1 MTEAI
6 TESFCERCGTRYE
19 FNAPTRLNAM
29 RKTRGLVTGLRN
41 YIMSQDALG
50 DAIGDGIRTEEEAL
64 ASHQLDA
71 FHQSFSFCIDCR
83 QYTCIN
89 CWNDDAG
96 RCRSC
101 VPITGAD
108 DFLRQLDAATAYDA
122 VQAAELKGA
131 TLELET
137 AWPSSDLV
145 MAEAN
150 GNGHP
155 GVALPADGLEPIAE
169 AVEEPLLL
177 EAIAEPVEEP
187 LVLEPIAEAVSAEL
201 EPELVI
207 AELEPELV
215 IAELELEL
223 EPEPVIAELELELEP
238 EPVIAALEPAPE
250 AQPFEYT
257 LEPEPIQAA
266 LEPEPVPGIVEPP
279 VHILAWDDDAAAEA
293 EPEPVAA
300 EAPAEPE
307 PVAAEAAPEPEP
319 VAAEAEAAPE
329 TEPIPFER
337 RSYTPIS
344 ETIMPMPRPTPAPA
358 RDRVAAEADTATLA
372 ARRAQLDSLGLDDPG
387 QGSVESARPNMLPYR
402 SRGASPGS
410 TDLSRRMVAHGGVSF
425 WDASAR
431 EVAEAMSHVGVQSC
445 GQCGLSL
452 SASAHFCRRCGTQ
465 QARSA

>member
-1 MTEAI
+1 MTQAI

-19 FNAPTRLNAM
+19 FKAPTRLNTM

-71 FHQSFSFCIDCR
+71 FHQSFNFCIDCR

-101 VPITGAD
+101 APAAGAD
-108 DFLRQLDAATAYDA
+108 DLLRRLEAATAHDA
-122 VQAAELKGA
+122 AQTV
-131 TLELET
+131 ELEG
-137 AWPSSDLV
+137 APPELGAESWPSSDLV
-145 MAEAN
+145 LAQAN

-155 GVALPADGLEPIAE
+155 GMASLPDELAAIAD
-169 AVEEPLLL
+169 AVEERPVH
-177 EAIAEPVEEP
+177 EADPVAAEPEP
-187 LVLEPIAEAVSAEL
+187 N
-201 EPELVI
+201 
-207 AELEPELV
+207 
-215 IAELELEL
+215 L
-223 EPEPVIAELELELEP
+223 EPEPLTYALEAEPEAQSFQYTLEAEPIELEP
-238 EPVIAALEPAPE
+238 IDDILEAEPE
-250 AQPFEYT
+250 AA
-257 LEPEPIQAA
+257 IA
-266 LEPEPVPGIVEPP
+266 EPP
-279 VHILAWDDDAAAEA
+279 VHILAWDDDAEA
-293 EPEPVAA
+293 EPEPMV
-300 EAPAEPE
+300 
-307 PVAAEAAPEPEP
+307 AEAAPEPEP
-319 VAAEAEAAPE
+319 EPMVAEATPEPEPKPMVAEAAPE
-329 TEPIPFER
+329 PEPEPIPFNR
-337 RSYTPIS
+337 RTSTPIS
-344 ETIMPMPRPTPAPA
+344 ETIMPMPRSAPA
-358 RDRVAAEADTATLA
+358 RAEDHVAAEADTATLA

-387 QGSVESARPNMLPYR
+387 QGSVESSRPNVLAYR

>member
-19 FNAPTRLNAM
+19 FKAPTRLNAM
-29 RKTRGLVTGLRN
+29 RKTRGVVTGLRN

-71 FHQSFSFCIDCR
+71 FHESFSFCIDCR
-83 QYTCIN
+83 QYTCVN
-89 CWNDDAG
+89 CWNDGAG

-131 TLELET
+131 TLELGT

-155 GVALPADGLEPIAE
+155 DMAWPADELEPIIEALEEPLVLEPIAEQVVAELEAERVVAEPVGAELEPIAE
-169 AVEEPLLL
+169 AVEEPL
-177 EAIAEPVEEP
+177 
-187 LVLEPIAEAVSAEL
+187 VLEPIAEPVVAEL
-201 EPELVI
+201 EPE
-207 AELEPELV
+207 
-215 IAELELEL
+215 
-223 EPEPVIAELELELEP
+223 
-238 EPVIAALEPAPE
+238 PE
-250 AQPFEYT
+250 AQPFQYA
-257 LEPEPIQAA
+257 LEPEPIQVE
-266 LEPEPVPGIVEPP
+266 LEPAAAAIVEPP
-279 VHILAWDDDAAAEA
+279 VHILAWDEDAAAQAEPEPVLAETAAEPEPVLAEA

-300 EAPAEPE
+300 EAG
-307 PVAAEAAPEPEP
+307 PEPEP
-319 VAAEAEAAPE
+319 
-329 TEPIPFER
+329 IPFDR
-337 RSYTPIS
+337 RSYAPIS
-344 ETIMPMPRPTPAPA
+344 ETIMPMPRPAPAPA
-358 RDRVAAEADTATLA
+358 RDRVAAEADTAALA

-387 QGSVESARPNMLPYR
+387 QGSVGSSRPNMLPYR

-465 QARSA
+465 QKRSA

>member
-1 MTEAI
+1 MTQAI

-19 FNAPTRLNAM
+19 FKAPTRLNTM

-71 FHQSFSFCIDCR
+71 FHQSFNFCIDCR
-83 QYTCIN
+83 QYTCIS

-101 VPITGAD
+101 APVAGTD
-108 DFLRQLDAATAYDA
+108 DLLRRLEAATAHDA
-122 VQAAELKGA
+122 AEAAELEGA
-131 TLELET
+131 ALDLGTES
-137 AWPSSDLV
+137 WPSSDLV
-145 MAEAN
+145 LAEAN
-150 GNGHP
+150 GNGHA
-155 GVALPADGLEPIAE
+155 GMELLTADLDAIAD
-169 AVEEPLLL
+169 AVEEPPVP
-177 EAIAEPVEEP
+177 EADPV
-187 LVLEPIAEAVSAEL
+187 A
-201 EPELVI
+201 
-207 AELEPELV
+207 
-215 IAELELEL
+215 AELELDL
-223 EPEPVIAELELELEP
+223 EPEPFTYALYAEP
-238 EPVIAALEPAPE
+238 Q
-250 AQPFEYT
+250 AQPFQYAFEPEAID
-257 LEPEPIQAA
+257 LEPIDLEPIDDILEA
-266 LEPEPVPGIVEPP
+266 EPEAAIAEPP
-279 VHILAWDDDAAAEA
+279 VHILAWDDDAVVEA
-293 EPEPVAA
+293 EPEPMVAEDA
-300 EAPAEPE
+300 VVEAEPE
-307 PVAAEAAPEPEP
+307 PMVAEDAVVEAEPQPMVAEAAPEP
-319 VAAEAEAAPE
+319 
-329 TEPIPFER
+329 IPFDR

-344 ETIMPMPRPTPAPA
+344 ETIMPMPRSAPAPA
-358 RDRVAAEADTATLA
+358 EDRVAAGAESTTLA

-387 QGSVESARPNMLPYR
+387 QGSVESARPNVLPYR

-410 TDLSRRMVAHGGVSF
+410 TDLSRRMVAHGGISF